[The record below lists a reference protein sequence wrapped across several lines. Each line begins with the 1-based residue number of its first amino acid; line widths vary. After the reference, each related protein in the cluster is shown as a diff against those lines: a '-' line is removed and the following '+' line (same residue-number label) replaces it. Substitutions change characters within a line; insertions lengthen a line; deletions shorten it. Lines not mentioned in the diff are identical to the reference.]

1 MRAWLGVAAV
11 LLLGGCV
18 SPAQPLALSCQ
29 AQARAA
35 DPDEEPTTQ
44 GHDKSQAIFAACME
58 AEGFIFNWSDRRCDL
73 AYPTTIVKGRCY
85 RRPLPTDTPT

>member
-1 MRAWLGVAAV
+1 MRVWLVGVVLAV
-11 LLLGGCV
+11 GGCV
-18 SPAQPLALSCQ
+18 SPAQPLALACQ

-44 GHDKSQAIFAACME
+44 GHDRSQAIFAACMQ
-58 AEGFIFNWSDRRCDL
+58 ARGFIFDWNDRRCDRQ
-73 AYPTTIVKGRCY
+73 YPTTIVKGQCY

>member
-1 MRAWLGVAAV
+1 MRALILV
-11 LLLGGCV
+11 LVLTLGGCV
-18 SPAQPLALSCQ
+18 STAQPLATTCQ

-44 GHDKSQAIFAACME
+44 GHDRSQAIFAACME
-58 AEGFIFNWSDRRCDL
+58 ARGFTFDWNNRACDA

-85 RRPLPTDTPT
+85 RRTNDPKGQG